1 MCILKSSTCPQ
12 TPRFIRAVPL
22 FRTVLSRVI
31 AEPVAFVCQKGDIF
45 ISLRLT
51 KVYSFILQ
59 YQSGFGKQKPLLEH
73 LFLEKFSGNKEAV
86 NAFQFLC
93 VK

>member
-1 MCILKSSTCPQ
+1 MCILKSFICRQ
-12 TPRFIRAVPL
+12 TPHFIWTVPL
-22 FRTVLSRVI
+22 FKNVLSRVI
-31 AEPVAFVCQKGDIF
+31 AEPVAFDCQKGEIF
-45 ISLRLT
+45 ISLRLM
-51 KVYSFILQ
+51 KMYSFILQ
-59 YQSGFGKQKPLLEH
+59 YQSGFGKQKPLLKH